1 MVKLHIKDDF
11 KTSDMAS
18 VFDCGPS
25 QIKTF
30 LNTPIKFSQTHKMK
44 PSDMK
49 GGAFFLWKGEGVLH
63 LNTVKGS
70 ILDLDL
76 HMIESF
82 SLQTNSTAG
91 RYGSFHVG
99 GGPLVYR
106 SMG

>member
-49 GGAFFLWKGEGVLH
+49 GGAFFFFVEG
-63 LNTVKGS
+63 
-70 ILDLDL
+70 
-76 HMIESF
+76 
-82 SLQTNSTAG
+82 
-91 RYGSFHVG
+91 RRC
-99 GGPLVYR
+99 LVP
-106 SMG
+106 